1 MKKLLIFLFS
11 FFLLSSTSIFA
22 DDISDFQIEGISIG
36 DSLLDYMTEEE
47 ILEEVEANIEMYP
60 YLKEPNKYAAV
71 YLFSNLKIYN
81 AVAFM
86 IKNNGANKYVTN
98 KNKNEK
104 YTILAV
110 RGKIDFIEDFDS
122 CIQERNKISESLS
135 IMFSNAQRDEEI
147 HPFSSDPSGNSIWD
161 GIYFEFDSGGQ
172 IDVYCT
178 DLEETFRIKKN
189 APEGLSVSILTSEI
203 RSWLQNKK

>member
-1 MKKLLIFLFS
+1 MKTFLSLFVLLFS
-11 FFLLSSTSIFA
+11 SSVFA
-22 DDISDFQIEGISIG
+22 DDISDFQIEGMSIG

-47 ILEEVEANIEMYP
+47 ILEEVEANIEMYQW
-60 YLKEPNKYAAV
+60 LKEPNKYAEV
-71 YLFSNLKIYN
+71 YLFSNLKIYD
-81 AVAFM
+81 AVSFM

-104 YTILAV
+104 YTILSV
-110 RGKIDFIEDFDS
+110 RGRLDYIEDFDS

-135 IMFSNAQRDEEI
+135 SMFSNAQRVEEI
-147 HPFSSDPSGNSIWD
+147 HPYNADPSGNSIWD
-161 GIYFEFDSGGQ
+161 AIYFKFNSGAQ

-178 DLEETFRIKKN
+178 DVEETLRIKRD
-189 APEGLSVSILTSEI
+189 AAEGLSVSILTSEI

>member
-1 MKKLLIFLFS
+1 MKKLLILLFS
-11 FFLLSSTSIFA
+11 FFLLITPSAFA
-22 DDISDFQIEGISIG
+22 DDISDFEIEGISIG
-36 DSLLDYMTEEE
+36 DSLLDYMTEDYILKE
-47 ILEEVEANIEMYP
+47 IERTKDY
-60 YLKEPNKYAAV
+60 YLYLNEPNKYAHVFLGKDFWTYGALTFFV
-71 YLFSNLKIYN
+71 
-81 AVAFM
+81 
-86 IKNNGANKYVTN
+86 KNNGANKYVTN

-178 DLEETFRIKKN
+178 DLEETFRIKRN